1 MGGPQ
6 RSILEQLL
14 FNIYIYHL
22 FFVIEEETVNSYA
35 SDITHFSKGTNVV
48 LNDMENKTSNVFDW
62 FLKTISR
69 QTLTT

>member
-6 RSILEQLL
+6 RSTLDQLL

-35 SDITHFSKGTNVV
+35 GDITNFSKGTNVV

-69 QTLTT
+69 QILTT